1 MTEKK
6 SVGAPR
12 QTPAGGMRV
21 TYYLPKDVTA
31 WIRDNGGSR
40 WIRNKV
46 YEAMKGE
53 NKMTFKVL
61 IDGNTFDS
69 FERVKEAKEYAKK
82 LNSQIWSFAD
92 KVNVAGFEN
101 EDEIA
106 RRGILGFQFAN
117 AKEFRHWLDENAYI
131 EIEEETEDGESLK
144 KEMWED
150 F

>member
-131 EIEEETEDGESLK
+131 EIEEETDDGESLK

>member
-106 RRGILGFQFAN
+106 RRGI
-117 AKEFRHWLDENAYI
+117 
-131 EIEEETEDGESLK
+131 EEETEDGESLK

>member
-101 EDEIA
+101 EDE
-106 RRGILGFQFAN
+106 
-117 AKEFRHWLDENAYI
+117 NAYI

>member
-1 MTEKK
+1 M
-6 SVGAPR
+6 
-12 QTPAGGMRV
+12 
-21 TYYLPKDVTA
+21 
-31 WIRDNGGSR
+31 
-40 WIRNKV
+40 
-46 YEAMKGE
+46 
-53 NKMTFKVL
+53 
-61 IDGNTFDS
+61 
-69 FERVKEAKEYAKK
+69 
-82 LNSQIWSFAD
+82 NSQIWSFAD

>member
-82 LNSQIWSFAD
+82 LNSQFGRS
-92 KVNVAGFEN
+92 
-101 EDEIA
+101 
-106 RRGILGFQFAN
+106 RTR
-117 AKEFRHWLDENAYI
+117 
-131 EIEEETEDGESLK
+131 
-144 KEMWED
+144 
-150 F
+150 

>member
-1 MTEKK
+1 
-6 SVGAPR
+6 
-12 QTPAGGMRV
+12 
-21 TYYLPKDVTA
+21 
-31 WIRDNGGSR
+31 
-40 WIRNKV
+40 
-46 YEAMKGE
+46 
-53 NKMTFKVL
+53 MTFKVL

-101 EDEIA
+101 EDEI
-106 RRGILGFQFAN
+106 
-117 AKEFRHWLDENAYI
+117 
-131 EIEEETEDGESLK
+131 EEETEDGESLK

>member
-101 EDEIA
+101 EDEI
-106 RRGILGFQFAN
+106 
-117 AKEFRHWLDENAYI
+117 
-131 EIEEETEDGESLK
+131 EEETEDGESLK

>member
-61 IDGNTFDS
+61 IDGNRLTRLNES
-69 FERVKEAKEYAKK
+69 KK
-82 LNSQIWSFAD
+82 QRNM
-92 KVNVAGFEN
+92 
-101 EDEIA
+101 
-106 RRGILGFQFAN
+106 
-117 AKEFRHWLDENAYI
+117 
-131 EIEEETEDGESLK
+131 LK
-144 KEMWED
+144 N
-150 F
+150 